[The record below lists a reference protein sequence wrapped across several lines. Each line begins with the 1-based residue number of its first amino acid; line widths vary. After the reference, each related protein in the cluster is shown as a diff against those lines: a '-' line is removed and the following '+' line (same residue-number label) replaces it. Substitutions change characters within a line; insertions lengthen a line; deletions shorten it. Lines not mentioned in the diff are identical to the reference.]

1 MRLGLALPTV
11 AAKIKEERKIDVE
24 GEIDAAE
31 GATNKGPSHTDLIST
46 PSHSAFSRSPAG
58 SDSLQKPRVFVA

>member
-1 MRLGLALPTV
+1 MRLGLAPPTV

-31 GATNKGPSHTDLIST
+31 GVTNKPTMLY
-46 PSHSAFSRSPAG
+46 
-58 SDSLQKPRVFVA
+58 

>member
-1 MRLGLALPTV
+1 MRLGLAPPTVAAKIKEERKIDVDAPPTV

-31 GATNKGPSHTDLIST
+31 GATNKAIELY
-46 PSHSAFSRSPAG
+46 
-58 SDSLQKPRVFVA
+58 

>member
-31 GATNKGPSHTDLIST
+31 GVTNKAISCVWT
-46 PSHSAFSRSPAG
+46 N
-58 SDSLQKPRVFVA
+58 LT

>member
-1 MRLGLALPTV
+1 MRLGLAPPTV

-31 GATNKGPSHTDLIST
+31 GVTNKAIRCPDLYLS
-46 PSHSAFSRSPAG
+46 
-58 SDSLQKPRVFVA
+58 